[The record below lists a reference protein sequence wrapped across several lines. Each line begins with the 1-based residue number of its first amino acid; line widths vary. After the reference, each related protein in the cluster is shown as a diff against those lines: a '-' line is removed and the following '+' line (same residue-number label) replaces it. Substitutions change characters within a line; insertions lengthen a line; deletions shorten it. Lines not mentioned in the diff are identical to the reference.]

1 MEVNN
6 KGYKLPAFEA
16 FLFLFIERDCTG
28 LNSQLVGMLDPVLI
42 ILPLKHFS

>member
-16 FLFLFIERDCTG
+16 FLFLFIETA
-28 LNSQLVGMLDPVLI
+28 LDLI
-42 ILPLKHFS
+42 LSLSVCWTLF